1 MFEINFIYDI
11 WTDENIIKK
20 QVIINSFLHC
30 RISQLL
36 DDSQDELF
44 NWPDLD
50 SSIDDKNEI
59 GNIIGDL
66 EDNNE
71 EQK

>member
-11 WTDENIIKK
+11 WTDENIIKR
-20 QVIINSFLHC
+20 QAIINSFLHC
-30 RISQLL
+30 GISQLL
-36 DDSQDELF
+36 DDSQDKLF
-44 NWPDLD
+44 NQPDLN

-59 GNIIGDL
+59 GNIIDDL